1 MPKSHAHAR
10 QFREALKL
18 FALFG
23 HPVRVVIFQRLA
35 RRPTTVSMLARQ
47 LPVSR
52 VCVVQHVKRMERAGL
67 LVGLRD
73 GKHRVYGVQ
82 PAGLQ
87 PLERWL
93 SMHRQPGSAARPHLG
108 GIAKISGRRR
118 SSDLVR

>member
-10 QFREALKL
+10 ELREVLKL

-35 RRPTTVSMLARQ
+35 RRPTTATMLARQ

-52 VCVVQHVKRMERAGL
+52 VSVVQHVKRMERAGL

-73 GKHRVYGVQ
+73 GKHRVYRVR
-82 PAGLQ
+82 PDGLE

-93 SMHRQPGSAARPHLG
+93 SIHNQAE
-108 GIAKISGRRR
+108 
-118 SSDLVR
+118 